1 MTALRIVIT
10 LTLLSLAGWQGTRL
24 YQTALAARQ
33 KPPSIPTARVAQGE
47 LRFTLSGTGI
57 LEAANT
63 VMVTSEQVSSQIV
76 DIVADGVLVTKG
88 QTVVTLDHTKVEK
101 DLRERQLAYEN
112 AKAQVKKVEAASL
125 LDVNNAAT
133 KMAQAQQEKEQL
145 GATNRAELAQAQ
157 ARLQFNRSELDY
169 NQRSLERTQRLAKDQ
184 LVAASLTET
193 AELTVKSKEL
203 DVTQGQ
209 REVSVKEHEQRSA
222 SVRGEIVVNDA
233 RFAESA
239 ARNKSDEQVKNAQLN
254 AEAARRLVELAQRQM
269 GWCDVRAPV
278 AGLTVVARTWTASG
292 NRPLRPGDM
301 TYPYQQFLD
310 IIDLSRMRVV
320 ADMSDMDA
328 SYTKQGQAV
337 RVSPRS
343 APEQSIRGRILSI
356 SNLARQ
362 ANVWRAG
369 GVPGKRTFRVVVEL
383 LESRPDVLRPGMTA
397 DFEIMQGQIA
407 KTLRVPLQG
416 LFPTPKGTVVF
427 VKRGARFVTQPVKL
441 GRRSATA
448 AAVLSG
454 LKEGEEIALRRPPAA
469 LLDAAGGAKKRAL

>member
-1 MTALRIVIT
+1 
-10 LTLLSLAGWQGTRL
+10 
-24 YQTALAARQ
+24 
-33 KPPSIPTARVAQGE
+33 
-47 LRFTLSGTGI
+47 
-57 LEAANT
+57 
-63 VMVTSEQVSSQIV
+63 
-76 DIVADGVLVTKG
+76 
-88 QTVVTLDHTKVEK
+88 
-101 DLRERQLAYEN
+101 
-112 AKAQVKKVEAASL
+112 
-125 LDVNNAAT
+125 
-133 KMAQAQQEKEQL
+133 
-145 GATNRAELAQAQ
+145 
-157 ARLQFNRSELDY
+157 
-169 NQRSLERTQRLAKDQ
+169 
-184 LVAASLTET
+184 VAASLTES

-209 REVSVKEHEQRSA
+209 RELAVKEHEQRSA
-222 SVRGEIVVNDA
+222 AVRGEIVVNDA

-239 ARNKSDEQVKNAQLN
+239 ARNKADEQVKNAQLN

-292 NRPLRPGDM
+292 NRPLRPGDT

-328 SYTKQGQAV
+328 SFTQQGQAV

-343 APEQSIRGRILSI
+343 APEQSIRGRIMSI

-362 ANVWRAG
+362 ANVWRSG
-369 GVPGKRTFRVVVEL
+369 GVPGKRTFRVVIEL

-407 KTLRVPLQG
+407 KALRVPLQG
-416 LFPTPKGTVVF
+416 LFPTPKGAVVF
-427 VKRGARFVTQPVKL
+427 VKRGARYMQQPVKL

-454 LKEGEEIALRRPPAA
+454 LKGGEEIALRRPPAS
-469 LLDAAGGAKKRAL
+469 LVDVGGGAKKKGA